1 MERALLDYLP
11 DYLREYPEIRAIMEA
26 EQGAVDDLWADLYAV
41 LDGMY
46 ISTAGDA
53 YLARWE
59 AVLRIDAKPTST
71 LDERRFSLLAR
82 LNENLP
88 YTLNRLRQQLSTLC
102 GAEGYRVALNPG
114 AYTLGVKVDLGVKSK
129 YNDVAALLERMV
141 PANIIIDLSL
151 LYNTHEVLS
160 GFTHAQLAAYTH
172 HELREEVLSVAR

>member
-11 DYLREYPEIRAIMEA
+11 DYLHEYAEIRAIMA
-26 EQGAVDDLWADLYAV
+26 AQQGTVDQLWADLYAV

-46 ISTAGDA
+46 IATAGDA

-59 AVLRIDAKPTST
+59 AVLRIDAKPTAT

-88 YTLNRLRQQLSTLC
+88 YTMNMLHQQLRTLC
-102 GAEGYRVALNPG
+102 GAEGYRIILDAG

-141 PANIIIDLSL
+141 PANMIIDLSL
-151 LYNTHEVLS
+151 LYNTHEVL
-160 GFTHAQLAAYTH
+160 GQYTHGQLAAYTH
-172 HELREEVLSVAR
+172 RELREEVINVAG